1 MSELNSPTTPTA
13 ASPGAPLP
21 DNETARLRALR
32 SYGVL
37 DSVAEE
43 ALSAIVRV
51 AASVCEAPIA
61 LVSLIDE
68 RRQWFLA
75 SAGLDGGVTETPR
88 ELAFCAHAIHDTHV
102 MVVEDATRDAR
113 FAENPL
119 VTGEP
124 HIRFYA
130 GAPLVDQKGFA
141 LGTLCVVGARP
152 RKLTA
157 FQAKVLQEL
166 SSVVVR
172 LLEARK
178 ADLALHDALLASEQS
193 NDMLMLAEEVAD
205 VGHWRIDADDHRIF
219 WSPQVFR
226 IHGRDPSTFVPTLAS
241 GIEAFHPDD
250 RARVSEH
257 VHKALETGADFEFE
271 LRLVRPDG
279 SIRRVESR
287 GRCEI
292 DPTTGKPKAV
302 VGVFQDCTERHAL
315 RERLARQERLV
326 TTGTLA
332 AGVGHEINNPLTYVV
347 ANIGFAIDGVKR
359 LEGCAPRAETDDVLG
374 VLEDAREGAHRIG
387 KIVLGLKA
395 FAREDVLAPT
405 DLHAAIEMSKN
416 MAAYALRTSAEL
428 VTELGEVPFV
438 MADSSRL
445 SQVFVNLF
453 LNSAQAFVGT
463 DPSRNRITVRT
474 RLLPDGRVSVEV
486 EDNGPGIP
494 DDVLPRIFDPF
505 FTTKEVGHGT
515 GLGLAICHDIVE
527 SFGGEISCTTRL
539 GEGTSFRIVL
549 ARAPADARL
558 APSVMEPA
566 PAAIRGRILVIDDEP
581 AILRTFER
589 ALRAEHDVV
598 LIGDSREAQRLLLGA
613 HEPFDVIFCD
623 LMMPHLNGMDLYREV
638 EGHDPA
644 VAERFAFVTGGV
656 LDARVQSFLEDVPNP
671 RFEKPF
677 TSARL
682 RGMTS
687 RLVSRIE
694 RRGRTR

>member
-1 MSELNSPTTPTA
+1 MSDTKSPTTPRA
-13 ASPGAPLP
+13 ASLGALLP
-21 DNETARLRALR
+21 ADEPQRLRALR
-32 SYGVL
+32 SYGIL
-37 DSVAEE
+37 DSDSEGAFD
-43 ALSAIVRV
+43 AIVRV
-51 AASVCEAPIA
+51 AASVCDAPVA

-88 ELAFCAHAIHDTHV
+88 ELAFCAHAIHERQV

-113 FAENPL
+113 FADNPL

-124 HIRFYA
+124 HVRFYA
-130 GAPLVDQKGFA
+130 GAPLVDQQGFA
-141 LGTLCVVGARP
+141 LGTLCVVGPQP
-152 RKLTA
+152 RTLTA
-157 FQAKVLQEL
+157 FQEKVLQEL

-178 ADLALHDALLASEQS
+178 ADHALHDALLASEQS
-193 NDMLMLAEEVAD
+193 NDLLMLAEEVAD
-205 VGHWRIDADDHRIF
+205 VGHWRIDADEHRIY

-226 IHGRDPSTFVPTLAS
+226 IHGRDASTFVPTLAD

-257 VHKALETGADFEFE
+257 VRKALEEGTDFELE

-279 SIRRVESR
+279 SVRRVESR

-292 DPTTGKPKAV
+292 DPTTGKTKTV

-347 ANIGFAIDGVKR
+347 ANIDFAIEGVKR
-359 LEGCAPRAETDDVLG
+359 LEELAPRAETDDILG
-374 VLEDAREGAHRIG
+374 VLDEAREGADRIG

-395 FAREDVLAPT
+395 FAREDVVAPT
-405 DLHAAIEMSKN
+405 DLHASIEMSRN
-416 MAAYALRTSAEL
+416 MAAYAVRTSAEL
-428 VTELGEVPFV
+428 VTELGEVPLV
-438 MADSSRL
+438 MADASRL

-453 LNSAQAFVGT
+453 LNSAQAFVT
-463 DPSRNRITVRT
+463 ADPSRNRITVRT
-474 RLLPDGRVSVEV
+474 GLVRDGRVSIDV

-505 FTTKEVGHGT
+505 FTTKEIGHGT

-549 ARAPADARL
+549 ARAAPDARG
-558 APSVMEPA
+558 APSVPEPA
-566 PAAIRGRILVIDDEP
+566 HASSRGRILVIDDEP
-581 AILRTFER
+581 AILRAFER
-589 ALRAEHDVV
+589 ALREEHDIV
-598 LIGDSREAQRLLLGA
+598 LIGDSREARRLLLGA
-613 HEPFDVIFCD
+613 HQPFDVIFCD

-638 EGHDPA
+638 EEHDAA
-644 VAERFAFVTGGV
+644 VAERFAFVTGGA
-656 LDARVQSFLEDVPNP
+656 LDARFHGFLEDVPRP
-671 RFEKPF
+671 HLEKPF

-682 RGMTS
+682 RGMTA
-687 RLVSRIE
+687 RLVSTVE
-694 RRGRTR
+694 RRMRG